1 LEQFPEKEHPGTLS
15 TPVRLLYAG
24 QLHPYKGVHTLL
36 EAAST
41 LKRAHRV
48 SLQVTIAGDGPLEYR
63 EQLQRQALTEGLAV
77 DFLGRIPHAEL
88 PALYRAHD
96 IFVFTSTWREPFGL
110 THLEAMASGTPVVS
124 TSEGGHGEFLRH
136 EENALIFKKERADDL
151 ASRML
156 DIIRLDTLR
165 KRLAAAGRREVETNF
180 TMRRYVDD
188 LEAFLGAAQEK
199 CS

>member
-1 LEQFPEKEHPGTLS
+1 
-15 TPVRLLYAG
+15 
-24 QLHPYKGVHTLL
+24 
-36 EAAST
+36 
-41 LKRAHRV
+41 
-48 SLQVTIAGDGPLEYR
+48 
-63 EQLQRQALTEGLAV
+63 
-77 DFLGRIPHAEL
+77 
-88 PALYRAHD
+88 
-96 IFVFTSTWREPFGL
+96 
-110 THLEAMASGTPVVS
+110 MASGTPVVS